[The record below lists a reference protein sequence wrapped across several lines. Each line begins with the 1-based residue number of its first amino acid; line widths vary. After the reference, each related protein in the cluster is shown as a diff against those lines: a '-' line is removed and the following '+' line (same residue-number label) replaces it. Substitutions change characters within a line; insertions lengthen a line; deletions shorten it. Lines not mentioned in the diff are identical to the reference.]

1 MRLASASL
9 FALASAWLVAQAL
22 ASAGPELPDG
32 GGGGG
37 GGAEVD
43 DLGLL
48 AGLAAFGGWSF
59 LLPDPDPDPALALAL
74 PPAPPRWLLPP
85 AMVLVEG
92 W

>member
-48 AGLAAFGGWSF
+48 AGLAALGWSF